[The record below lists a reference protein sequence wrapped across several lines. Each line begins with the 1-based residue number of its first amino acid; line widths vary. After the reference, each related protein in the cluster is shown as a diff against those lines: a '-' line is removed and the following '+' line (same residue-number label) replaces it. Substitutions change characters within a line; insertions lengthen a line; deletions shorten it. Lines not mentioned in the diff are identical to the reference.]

1 MSEEKVAKIYKIT
14 NTANG
19 WVYIGSTLADKIE
32 TRLKGHFKSARLGVK
47 SNLMYMDM
55 RKQKNEDFIIELL
68 DTCEPR
74 HRFMIE
80 EWYTRDAFK
89 KYDKVYNKKSGNAID
104 ENTAQRISESHKKY
118 VVEHP
123 EAFDE
128 EFRESCARPGE
139 KNGMWGKSGEN
150 AINGRSVY
158 MLDDNKN
165 VIKIFPSVQEAK
177 KFLHTKAHSALCK
190 ACRNGTKYKGYYWAK
205 EWVKTFEE
213 EKND

>member
-1 MSEEKVAKIYKIT
+1 MDRYHVVRSCTFNYQH
-14 NTANG
+14 
-19 WVYIGSTLADKIE
+19 TLVIIKRFVCFSVHNNCGAE
-32 TRLKGHFKSARLGVK
+32 RLKLSLKLE
-47 SNLMYMDM
+47 
-55 RKQKNEDFIIELL
+55 RKCQVHVRFIELAVGCSAVISAVT
-68 DTCEPR
+68 D
-74 HRFMIE
+74 
-80 EWYTRDAFK
+80 
-89 KYDKVYNKKSGNAID
+89 VNAD
-104 ENTAQRISESHKKY
+104 YNTAQRISESHKKY
-118 VVEHP
+118 AVEHP

-139 KNGMWGKSGEN
+139 KNGMCGKSGEN

-165 VIKIFPSVQEAK
+165 VIKIFSSVTEAI

-213 EKND
+213 KEDD

>member
-1 MSEEKVAKIYKIT
+1 MTEEKVAKIYKIT
-14 NTANG
+14 NMENG
-19 WVYIGSTLADKIE
+19 WVYIGSTLEKRIE
-32 TRLKGHFKSARLGVK
+32 TRLKGHFKSARLGVA
-47 SNLMYMDM
+47 SNLMYEDM
-55 RKQKNEDFIIELL
+55 RKQNNKGFIITLL

-89 KYDKVYNKKSGNAID
+89 KYNYVYNKKIGNVLD

-118 VVEHP
+118 FAEHP
-123 EAFDE
+123 EIFNE
-128 EFRESCARPGE
+128 EFRESCARLG
-139 KNGMWGKSGEN
+139 KQNGMWGKSGKN

-165 VIKIFPSVQEAK
+165 VIKIFPSVEEVK

-190 ACRNGTKYKGYYWAK
+190 ACRKGTKYKGYYWAK
-205 EWVKTFEE
+205 EWVKTFGSE
-213 EKND
+213 